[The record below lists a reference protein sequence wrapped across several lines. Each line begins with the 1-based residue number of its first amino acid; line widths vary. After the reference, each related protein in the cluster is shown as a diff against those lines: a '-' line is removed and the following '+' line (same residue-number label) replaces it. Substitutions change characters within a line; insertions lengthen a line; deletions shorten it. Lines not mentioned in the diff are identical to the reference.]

1 MAARPDTKWR
11 LTEKNLGERVTQQ
24 RDVLEAASS
33 YLRPGGHLA
42 YVTCSLLPQ
51 ENQEQVQSFLAD
63 HPEFELRSS
72 FDDFARLTRQTD
84 LKPLDAAGTGIT
96 LSPATSDTDGFYFCL
111 MQRRPH

>member
-1 MAARPDTKWR
+1 M
-11 LTEKNLGERVTQQ
+11 
-24 RDVLEAASS
+24 
-33 YLRPGGHLA
+33 
-42 YVTCSLLPQ
+42 
-51 ENQEQVQSFLAD
+51 QSFLAD

-111 MQRRPH
+111 MQRGRTKSKNSGMVQNESI